1 MNACLVAGTRGALDF
16 VEIPS
21 HVMEYWARDY
31 RVVKEWAIDE
41 NGEYHLSHG
50 VLGQGLQGGEGMGD
64 RRER

>member
-41 NGEYHLSHG
+41 NGECSIAESEVCVIAARNGHIIVSL
-50 VLGQGLQGGEGMGD
+50 
-64 RRER
+64 